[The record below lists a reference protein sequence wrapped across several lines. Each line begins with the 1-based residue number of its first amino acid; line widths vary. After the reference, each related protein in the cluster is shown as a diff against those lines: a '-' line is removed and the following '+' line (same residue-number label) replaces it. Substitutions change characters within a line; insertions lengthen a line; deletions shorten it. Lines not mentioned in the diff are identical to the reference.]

1 MCLAS
6 VSLIVLMAVIS
17 SDSVFDVN
25 GAVSPEG
32 FEYSVD
38 GSGYVTITGY
48 TGANEVASTPRSD
61 ILALLGDPLVLAIAG
76 GLLVLIIIGV
86 AVVLRRK

>member
-1 MCLAS
+1 VEKDVLGVCIPDRPDGCD
-6 VSLIVLMAVIS
+6 IVRL
-17 SDSVFDVN
+17 
-25 GAVSPEG
+25 GLRCEW
-32 FEYSVD
+32 
-38 GSGYVTITGY
+38 SG
-48 TGANEVASTPRSD
+48 EVASTPRSD